1 MLASA
6 ILVSA
11 LLADTKAE
19 IAEARSVEK
28 SAAAVAE
35 KNIKTTNM
43 FMSDADTGKKW
54 SKMATAESHLDKE
67 GMWNCDTTAF
77 VYTSNG
83 KIVYVAAMQSSSS
96 GDWGQGINYSYRTDG
111 SLAVISAGYSAF
123 SPVEGSLVR
132 EWFYNKKGKLIGSTL
147 VAKNSDQ
154 KPLAAKEKA
163 EMTKYAPAAPKWMK
177 VSQLPFLNLIKK

>member
-19 IAEARSVEK
+19 IAEAKSVEK
-28 SAAAVAE
+28 AAAAVAE
-35 KNIKTTNM
+35 TAGKTSNM
-43 FMSDADTGKKW
+43 FMSDSDTGKKW

-67 GMWNCDTTAF
+67 GMWNCDSTAF
-77 VYTSNG
+77 VYTSKG
-83 KIVYVAAMQSSSS
+83 KVVYVAVMQSSPS
-96 GDWGQGINYSYRTDG
+96 GDWGQGINYSYRADG
-111 SLAVISAGYSAF
+111 TLAVISAGYSAF

-132 EWFYNKKGKLIGSTL
+132 EWFYNKKGKLVGSTL

-154 KPLAAKEKA
+154 KPLGAKDKA
-163 EMTKYAPAAPKWMK
+163 EMTKYAPVAPKWLK
-177 VSQLPFLNLIKK
+177 VSQLPFLKLVQK